1 MLDPR
6 TYVYIDGFNVYYRLL
21 ERNPA
26 VKWLN
31 LEAWSGYLLPSCQ
44 VDRIRYFTAL
54 VKARPNDPNK
64 PNRQQLYLRA
74 LRTLPLV
81 SIHLGRYRTR
91 ERRMW
96 LKSPTPGG
104 PNTVEVI
111 YEEEKGTDVNLASH
125 LLMDGFS
132 GAYELAVVIS
142 DDSDLKLPIEMVIN
156 QLNLPVWVLNPQQGR
171 ASDLQTV
178 ATQYRVLRSGPL
190 QGSQFPTSLKDSVG
204 AFSKPPTWA

>member
-156 QLNLPVWVLNPQQGR
+156 QIESASLGAESTARAGFGLADRRDSIQGAAVWSASRQPISNQPERFCGR
-171 ASDLQTV
+171 
-178 ATQYRVLRSGPL
+178 
-190 QGSQFPTSLKDSVG
+190 F
-204 AFSKPPTWA
+204 